1 MFAVMALKIEIAVE
15 VLGVT
20 QSVKMSF
27 ADGMV
32 GAIPVFDTKENALAW
47 AEGLQVIEIALG
59 KSDGV

>member
-1 MFAVMALKIEIAVE
+1 MFAVMALKTEIAVE
-15 VLGVT
+15 VMGST
-20 QSVKMSF
+20 QTVKMSF

-32 GAIPVFDTKENALAW
+32 GAIPVFDTRENASAW